1 MSTDCI
7 FCKIA
12 AGLIPAQKIYEDDEV
27 VAFHDLYPVA
37 PVHVLIVPRHHA
49 EDLLDLAAD
58 SAGGAVISSVLR
70 ALPAV
75 AEIAGVAENGFRL
88 INNCGSD
95 GGQTIRH
102 VHFHLIGGRAFGEK
116 LL

>member
-1 MSTDCI
+1 MDNCI
-7 FCKIA
+7 FCKIIK
-12 AGLIPAQKIYEDDEV
+12 GEIPSKKVYEDDAV
-27 VAFHDLYPVA
+27 VAFHDLHPVA

-49 EDLLDLAAD
+49 GDILDLAGED
-58 SAGGAVISSVLR
+58 GGAEVMSAVL
-70 ALPAV
+70 AAVPKV
-75 AEIAGVAENGFRL
+75 AEATGVAAGGFRL
-88 INNCGSD
+88 INNCGED

>member
-1 MSTDCI
+1 MSADCI
-7 FCKIA
+7 FCRIA
-12 AGLIPAQKIYEDDEV
+12 AGEIPARKIYEDDEV
-27 VAFHDLYPVA
+27 VAFHDLHPVA

-49 EDLLDLAAD
+49 GDILDLAAD
-58 SAGGAVISSVLR
+58 SAGSAVMAAVLR
-70 ALPAV
+70 ALPAI
-75 AEIAGVAENGFRL
+75 AETAGVARSGFRL